1 MITGMKF
8 NVVFLFLFSSSMVFA
23 QQAKLPSSSFHT
35 QRSSLQNSYLK
46 FTKEKTGRVAFMGGS
61 ITEGKGWR
69 DSVCAHL
76 QSIFPD
82 TKFEFINA
90 GISST
95 GSTPGAFRLKDEVLS
110 KGPID
115 LFFEEA
121 AVNDRTNGFSGV
133 AQIRGME
140 GIIRH
145 MRVANPNCDIIMMHC
160 VDPDK
165 IKDYDEGR
173 IPNEISNH
181 EKVAEHYNVN
191 TVNWAKEV
199 RDRIAAKE
207 FTWKDDFKDLHPSPF
222 GQKIYFHSL
231 NAFLD
236 NAYIL
241 ASSQT
246 TSQQHA
252 LPEKLDVF
260 SYSEGMYV
268 PVQKTVS
275 LKGWSLIDPW
285 KPTDGVGTRKQY
297 VNMPA
302 FVGEHAGDKM
312 KLKFKG
318 TAVGICIASGPDAG
332 IIEYSMDGSSFK
344 AVDLYTQWSGII
356 HLPWY
361 VMLSDELKNKKHRLI
376 IRMSEQQH
384 AKSKG
389 HACRILHFLVN

>member
-1 MITGMKF
+1 MKIKI
-8 NVVFLFLFSSSMVFA
+8 NLLFILILSSFCLFA
-23 QQAKLPSSSFHT
+23 QQSKLSSAAFHI
-35 QRSSLQNSYLK
+35 QRSSLQNSYIK

-76 QSIFPD
+76 QAKFPD

-95 GSTPGAFRLKDEVLS
+95 GSTPGSFRLKDEVLS
-110 KGPID
+110 KGQID

-121 AVNDRTNGFSGV
+121 AVNDRTNGFSDV

-145 MRVANPNCDIIMMHC
+145 MRVANPNADIIMMHC

-173 IPNEISNH
+173 VPNEIANH
-181 EKVAEHYNVN
+181 EIIAEHYKVN

-199 RDRIAAKE
+199 RDRIAARE

-231 NAFLD
+231 NSFLD
-236 NAYIL
+236 SAYAL
-241 ASSQT
+241 ASEQT
-246 TSQQHA
+246 TIQPHS
-252 LPEKLDVF
+252 LPEIFDAF
-260 SYSEGMYV
+260 SYTEGMYM
-268 PVQKTVS
+268 PVQQANSV
-275 LKGWSLIDPW
+275 KGWSLIDSW
-285 KPTDGVGTRKQY
+285 KPTDGAGTRKQF
-297 VNMPA
+297 VNLPA
-302 FVGEHAGDKM
+302 FVGETPGAEM
-312 KLKFKG
+312 KLKFHGK
-318 TAVGICIASGPDAG
+318 AIGICIASGPDAG
-332 IIEYSMDGSSFK
+332 IIEYSIDGKGYQS
-344 AVDLYTQWSGII
+344 VDLFTQWSGGL

-361 VMLSDELKNKKHRLI
+361 IILNDELKDKKHTLR
-376 IRMSEQQH
+376 IRISSQKNS
-384 AKSKG
+384 KSKG
-389 HACRILHFLVN
+389 TACRILHFLVNE